1 MGRAMC
7 NQKNKNTVS
16 LKYSNQGNEDTEI
29 CGTTATNATEC
40 SINEKNACHICKKVF
55 KKSSRWAI
63 FPYCKKKIPLAC
75 KKGDVL
81 SCPMKV

>member
-29 CGTTATNATEC
+29 CGTTATNATEY

-63 FPYCKKKIPLAC
+63 FHIVKRKFL
-75 KKGDVL
+75 
-81 SCPMKV
+81 

>member
-1 MGRAMC
+1 MC

-55 KKSSRWAI
+55 KN
-63 FPYCKKKIPLAC
+63 LV
-75 KKGDVL
+75 GG
-81 SCPMKV
+81 